1 MNILSLSKLK
11 YSFREA
17 KKNVIRNG
25 LMSVASL
32 FTIAS
37 CLLIL
42 GVFTLLSLNV
52 NSITEQIKDQC
63 EIQLYINTEATEERV
78 AQIAEEIKSVDNVK
92 EISLFTK
99 EDTLAYAKADMFDGN
114 EGMLEGFDED
124 NPFSDSYKI
133 VLEDIERTTETVA
146 ELEKIADV
154 DKVVNKQDVVNTVVS
169 LSGGVKKFTIAMMIV
184 LLMVAI
190 VIISNTVKLTVFN
203 RRKEINIMKY
213 IGATD
218 RFIRIPFV
226 LEGLIIGFSASV
238 LAFLLVFWGYFALVG
253 YIGDK
258 LNFGVVELIS
268 AGQVAPM
275 LAALFVVFGSLIG
288 VVGSAISMRKHLH
301 V

>member
-1 MNILSLSKLK
+1 MNLSKLK
-11 YSFREA
+11 YSFKEA

-63 EIQLYINTEATEERV
+63 EIQLYINTEAPEERV
-78 AQIAEEIKSVDNVK
+78 TQIGDEIRNVENVK

-99 EDTLAYAKADMFDGN
+99 EDTLAYAKQDMFNGN
-114 EGMLEGFDED
+114 EDMLTGFDED

-133 VLEDIERTTETVA
+133 VLHDIERTTETVTY
-146 ELEKIADV
+146 LEKIADV

-169 LSGGVKKFTIAMMIV
+169 LSGGVKKFSIAIMLV

-226 LEGLIIGFSASV
+226 LEGLIIGFSAAV
-238 LAFLLVFWGYFALVG
+238 IAFLLVFWGYFALVS
-253 YIGDK
+253 YVNEK
-258 LNFGVVELIS
+258 LNFDVVELIT
-268 AGQVAPM
+268 AGEIAPII
-275 LAALFVVFGSLIG
+275 AVLFIVFGSMIG
-288 VVGSAISMRKHLH
+288 VVGSAISMRKHLQ

>member
-1 MNILSLSKLK
+1 MSLSKLK
-11 YSFREA
+11 YSFKEA

-52 NSITEQIKDQC
+52 NSITQQIKDQC

-78 AQIAEEIKSVDNVK
+78 SQIAEEIKRVDNVK

-133 VLEDIERTTETVA
+133 VLVDIERTTETVA

-238 LAFLLVFWGYFALVG
+238 LAFLLVFWGYFALVS
-253 YIGDK
+253 YVGDK

-275 LAALFVVFGSLIG
+275 LAAIFVVFGSLIG